1 MFSPSFRFALH
12 WKYKVDNNTLVT
24 QVANGIKITRLF
36 NSEAVLNNLVPRAF
50 PFWIGSATQFKRE
63 KPWERGCV
71 LNRIWWKWL
80 TFADGSSRLIKK
92 IQREITAARTLLK
105 RKEQEGWTGN
115 EYLCLAC
122 FRVPRTNGSH
132 FSRCLAASDI
142 VLACRTGVCFAFCR
156 RAGRRGLST
165 KLARSEN
172 HARRD
177 YWPVNDRSHSG
188 VSILSRFPGR
198 FSFFL
203 DV

>member
-1 MFSPSFRFALH
+1 MDRTQTRAGNFIVVFLVERPPPFFLRWNTCRVSLSIAVMFSPSFRFALH

-132 FSRCLAASDI
+132 FSRCLAAS
-142 VLACRTGVCFAFCR
+142 LPRTLC
-156 RAGRRGLST
+156 
-165 KLARSEN
+165 
-172 HARRD
+172 
-177 YWPVNDRSHSG
+177 
-188 VSILSRFPGR
+188 
-198 FSFFL
+198 
-203 DV
+203 